1 MFKKALLRS
10 DYDSYCNS
18 LLIFLYLVVDIK
30 TTGLYII
37 VIDYK
42 TTSLKDKLGEDNY
55 EICITAATGHFGQV
69 AVKELVGLVG
79 ADNVVAIAR
88 NLEKLS
94 NYFLMILKFVKVIMM
109 IRIV

>member
-55 EICITAATGHFGQV
+55 EIWYYS
-69 AVKELVGLVG
+69 
-79 ADNVVAIAR
+79 
-88 NLEKLS
+88 S
-94 NYFLMILKFVKVIMM
+94 NWSFWSSSS
-109 IRIV
+109 